1 MSRAPR
7 SLLAVLLLLVTTLTY
22 RDLGQAGYLW
32 DDDDYVVD
40 NRLLEDLDGLAT
52 IWREPRASPQY
63 YPLVFTSFWLE
74 ARVFGRGPAAAA
86 GHHLVN
92 LVLHGLS
99 AVLVWLVLEL
109 LFSAPGPGPRPP
121 PGVARPAAFLAAL
134 CFALHPIQ
142 VESVAWISE
151 RKNVLSGVFALGAV
165 RAYLAFAPA
174 DLPLRERRW
183 SRYALAAALM
193 TCALLSKTVTAT
205 VPPALAIVLWWKG
218 RLGRRDLLCLL
229 PLLAIGVVA
238 GLHTAYLEVDHAGS
252 GGAFALDPPQRLLLA
267 GRAPWFY
274 LGQLLWPA
282 RFSFYYPRWPLDPA
296 SRAWSFPLATLALLF
311 ALWAWRRRS
320 RGPLA
325 AILIFGGTLFPVLG
339 FLDIYPFRFSYVADH
354 FCYLACLPVF
364 ALVSYGLVSGL
375 RQRGAGTLAIAL
387 TLGLLAGALSL
398 RTQRRARVFRDYETL
413 LRDTLRQVPECWIAH
428 ANLAQL
434 LASSP
439 DPARQAE
446 AFERFQR
453 AAALEPRDARNRLN
467 VGAALL
473 VRARPRAALP
483 HLQAAVRLK
492 PDWARPWAYLLR
504 CQRTLGDPAGAA
516 ETALRAWHLL
526 PQEREHLAP
535 LLGELRRALP
545 PDAFELRRALAALQ
559 SPPD

>member
-7 SLLAVLLLLVTTLTY
+7 SLLAVLLLLVTVLTY
-22 RDLGQAGYLW
+22 RDLGEAGYMW
-32 DDDDYVVD
+32 DDDDYLVE
-40 NRLLEDLDGLAT
+40 NPLLEDLEGLAR

-63 YPLVFTSFWLE
+63 YPLVFTTFWLE
-74 ARVFGRGPAAAA
+74 ARVFGRGPAAAR

-99 AVLVWLVLEL
+99 AVLVWLILEL
-109 LFSAPGPGPRPP
+109 LFSSPGVGARPP

-151 RKNVLSGVFALGAV
+151 RKNVLSGLFALGAV

-174 DLPLRERRW
+174 DLPLRERSW
-183 SRYALAAALM
+183 SRYALAAALL
-193 TCALLSKTVTAT
+193 CAALLSKTVTAT
-205 VPPALAIVLWWKG
+205 VPPALALVLWWKG

-229 PLLAIGVVA
+229 PLLGAGVVA

-252 GGAFALDPPQRLLLA
+252 GGVFALDPAQRVLLA

-282 RFSFYYPRWPLDPA
+282 QLSFYYPRWPLEPA
-296 SRAWSFPLATLALLF
+296 SSAWSFPAATAALLF
-311 ALWAWRRRS
+311 GLWAWRGRS

-325 AILIFGGTLFPVLG
+325 AVLIFGGTLFPVLG

-364 ALVSYGLVSGL
+364 ALVSYGVVAGL
-375 RQRGAGTLAIAL
+375 RRRGAGPLALAL
-387 TLGLLAGALSL
+387 TLGLLGGALSL

-413 LRDTLRQVPECWIAH
+413 LRDTLRKVPECWIAH

-434 LASSP
+434 LASRP
-439 DPARQAE
+439 DPAQRAE
-446 AFERFQR
+446 AFERFLR

-467 VGAALL
+467 AGAALL
-473 VRARPRAALP
+473 VRRRPSEALP
-483 HLQAAVRLK
+483 HLEAAVRLK
-492 PDWARPWAYLLR
+492 PDWPRPWVYLLR
-504 CQRTLGDPAGAA
+504 CQWTLGDPAGAA
-516 ETALRAWHLL
+516 ETALRAWQRL
-526 PQEREHLAP
+526 PDQRARLAP

-559 SPPD
+559 SPRD